1 MYSQESTNDSTCH
14 KDGPRSDMGLVYAD
28 IELSNPR
35 RSDLKSI
42 PVKSL
47 VDTGAVMLCLPEH
60 VVAQLDLEQ
69 NGTRDVSTAD
79 GRSHKVPYV
88 GPVKVAFGDRLCF
101 VGALVMG
108 DEPLLGAVP
117 MEDMD
122 LVIHPLSRTITVN
135 PQSPN
140 FPHHKIK

>member
-1 MYSQESTNDSTCH
+1 
-14 KDGPRSDMGLVYAD
+14 MGLVYAN
-28 IELSNPR
+28 ITLSNPR
-35 RSDLKSI
+35 RPELKSLE
-42 PVKSL
+42 VKSL
-47 VDTGAVMLCLPEH
+47 VDTGDVMLCLPEH
-60 VVAQLDLEQ
+60 LVSQLALEE

-79 GRSHKVPYV
+79 GRSHQVPYV
-88 GPVKVAFGDRLCF
+88 GPVKVMFGERLCF

-122 LVIHPLSRTITVN
+122 LVVHPLSRTVTVN
-135 PQSPN
+135 PESPN

>member
-1 MYSQESTNDSTCH
+1 MC
-14 KDGPRSDMGLVYAD
+14 LVYAD
-28 IELSNPR
+28 FELSNPR

>member
-1 MYSQESTNDSTCH
+1 
-14 KDGPRSDMGLVYAD
+14 MGLVYAD

-35 RSDLKSI
+35 RDDLQSLK
-42 PVKSL
+42 VKSL

-60 VVAQLDLEQ
+60 LVTQLDLDE

-88 GPVKVAFGDRLCF
+88 GPVKVKFGDRLCF

-122 LVIHPLSRTITVN
+122 LVVHPLSRTVTVN
-135 PQSPN
+135 PESPN

>member
-1 MYSQESTNDSTCH
+1 MS
-14 KDGPRSDMGLVYAD
+14 MGLVYAD
-28 IELSNPR
+28 ISLSNPR
-35 RSDLKSI
+35 RPELKSI
-42 PVKSL
+42 AVRSP
-47 VDTGAVMLCLPEH
+47 VDTGAVTLCLPKH
-60 VVAQLDLEQ
+60 LVAQLSLEE

-88 GPVKVAFGDRLCF
+88 GPVKVTFGDRLCF

-122 LVIHPLSRTITVN
+122 LVVHPLSRTVTVN
-135 PQSPN
+135 PESPN